1 MYFDFKVLVFIF
13 LWLLLPKCSFSQS
26 FWFGA
31 KAGAA
36 MNFQSWGDG
45 SNGGSINRNPLFNIN
60 GDLILESYD
69 EFKKGALYV
78 QLGFHTRGSSVRFN
92 SFNNVFTTQQGFKFK
107 NIVLEAGAKKAFNL
121 DNEFTT
127 YFILGIRGEYTVGTN
142 LDDYSTFGSLYYPVN
157 DYVKKINYGVTLGGG
172 FETMLSEMSNV
183 FIEFSMQPD
192 ISLQYQQPPLNNVI
206 EPFTGQVVNLGLRQV
221 RNLSLELKVGARFL
235 RKVECID

>member
-1 MYFDFKVLVFIF
+1 
-13 LWLLLPKCSFSQS
+13 
-26 FWFGA
+26 
-31 KAGAA
+31 

-92 SFNNVFTTQQGFKFK
+92 SFNNVFSTQQGFKFK

-121 DNEFTT
+121 DKEFTT

-142 LDDYSTFGSLYYPVN
+142 LDDYLTFGSLYYPVN

-172 FETMLSEMSNV
+172 FETYLSEMSNV

-235 RKVECID
+235 RKVEFID